1 VEICYRW
8 LYDGD
13 MSLSGSCNKNLF
25 DPNRWGLPDE
35 AVADLAD
42 ALYSFWQRF
51 CHCFRTRRHDTST
64 NAYTYMRGLL
74 TMEDQRNFTNIERRL
89 LGGDGQALQQF
100 MSDSPWSGQSVLR
113 QIQAEISG
121 HPSLQS
127 GGLLILD
134 ESADEKAGL
143 HSAGAGRQH
152 NGRLGK
158 VDICQVTTALIYAH
172 PQTGTWAIVDG
183 ELFLPQAWFSPEFAE
198 LREHLGVPKDRQFST
213 KVELGLQMIK
223 RVHAQGLGF
232 EFVAC
237 DDLYGRNQWFR
248 AQLDGQKI
256 EYAAEVPAD
265 TRVYLKPPQV
275 GVERSS
281 NKGSRRGR
289 KQGRRQTRLKVLSGH
304 KPQEARALA
313 SSGQT
318 LWCHVEVRHSER
330 GVLEAEFKVFRVW
343 TLTEKMQ
350 VRAEWLVIRRDRDGK
365 LRYVLLNAPSDSSL
379 EHLIKRSCQRYF
391 AERVY
396 EDAKSELGWDDFQA
410 QKYLAWEHHLALTAA
425 ALWFVSEVKLNWS
438 QMYARDPEMRQQL
451 EVNVLPALSTAN
463 VRELLQALLPVPRL
477 SPQQARQL
485 VVRHLVNRARSTS
498 SRLKAQREH
507 NDSS

>member
-1 VEICYRW
+1 
-8 LYDGD
+8 
-13 MSLSGSCNKNLF
+13 MSVSVSCNKNLF
-25 DPNRWGLPDE
+25 DVNRWGLPDE

-42 ALYSFWQRF
+42 VLYGFWQRF

-74 TMEDQRNFTNIERRL
+74 TMEDKRNFANIERRL
-89 LGGDGQALQQF
+89 LGGDGQALQHF
-100 MSDSPWSGQSVLR
+100 MSESPWSGQSVFR
-113 QIQAEISG
+113 QIQAEIST
-121 HPSLQS
+121 HPSLES

-172 PQTGTWAIVDG
+172 RQTGTWAIVDG
-183 ELFLPQAWFSPEFAE
+183 ELFLPHAWFSPEFAE

-213 KVELGLQMIK
+213 KVELGLQMVK

-275 GVERSS
+275 GVERSN
-281 NKGSRRGR
+281 NKGSRRGHR
-289 KQGRRQTRLKVLSGH
+289 QGRRQTRLKVLSGH

-313 SSGQT
+313 GGGQT
-318 LWCHVEVRHSER
+318 LWRNVEVRHSER
-330 GVLEAEFKVFRVW
+330 GVLEAEFRVFRVW

-365 LRYVLLNAPSDSSL
+365 LSYVLLNAPGESPPQ
-379 EHLIKRSCQRYF
+379 HLIERSCQRYF
-391 AERVY
+391 AERAY

-410 QKYLAWEHHLALTAA
+410 QKYLAWEHQLALTAA
-425 ALWFVSEVKLNWS
+425 ALWFVAEVKLNWRHK
-438 QMYARDPEMRQQL
+438 YARDPELARQL
-451 EVNVLPALSTAN
+451 EVEVLPALSTAN
-463 VRELLQALLPVPRL
+463 VRDLLQAVLPVPQL
-477 SPQQARQL
+477 SSQQVRQL
-485 VVRHLVNRARSTS
+485 VVTHLVNRARSTS
-498 SRLKAQREH
+498 SRLKAQRQH